1 MKKLL
6 IMILNEQCGQASAD
20 DIIYWHMLFPG
31 MFLLEH
37 LLDYVEIF
45 HGVLVES
52 DNKLMLLSSANDSWL
67 SLKYWFSRLSQ
78 TKLDQARCKQDSHRT
93 WYMPNQFI
101 IQYPMNEFTEAL
113 HSLLYFHALRC
124 HIKSSM

>member
-6 IMILNEQCGQASAD
+6 IMILNEQCGHASAD

-45 HGVLVES
+45 HGALVES
-52 DNKLMLLSSANDSWL
+52 DNKLMLLSSADDSWL
-67 SLKYWFSRLSQ
+67 CLKYWFSRLSQ
-78 TKLDQARCKQDSHRT
+78 TKLDLSKIHEELGICLT
-93 WYMPNQFI
+93 N
-101 IQYPMNEFTEAL
+101 L
-113 HSLLYFHALRC
+113 
-124 HIKSSM
+124 